1 VWYFDGMNEI
11 EYEYKTEEN
20 GEIELPIWEEIF
32 G

>member
-1 VWYFDGMNEI
+1 MNEI